1 MPREIV
7 TLQIGNA
14 SNNVGAELWNQLD
27 IEQTNNNTFIDYNTY
42 YTFNKK
48 TNIPS
53 PRVLIIDYRN
63 TFGYLLNED
72 ETNLNLSN
80 KNNDSSIEIVNREI
94 DNSFWSNNLKA
105 KVKFNS
111 KSLIPLTDYWFYST
125 NNQDNQFDI
134 YSIGQQIYKKMSNQ
148 IENSL
153 HYLLESCDSL
163 QSFRC
168 LYDINNSFSGLFTSI
183 QDYLHDE
190 CPKNPVWSFGI
201 GDNNKSSL
209 LNLSLSVI
217 QSINENQ
224 MPTITCLN
232 ELDKYKL
239 SLSIQHSLLS
249 STLTLDLLADRL
261 CPMKKNFLNLF
272 SHIPLNL
279 NHKTLFNYLEL
290 NDVFQLKQPIS
301 CHYFIRGIE
310 QKQLYNQQIY
320 NFNISTSSELISS
333 YLREQYGTKMFLSTN
348 SWIEKYDDMS
358 FITGLFNDDEYSL
371 KFFDY
376 LLTNMKKIN
385 YKTLSKRWQENDFD
399 EQMFEQLI
407 NNLNS
412 LHEQYQLN
420 TI

>member
-290 NDVFQLKQPIS
+290 NDVFKLKQPIS

>member
-290 NDVFQLKQPIS
+290 NDVFKLKQPIS

-348 SWIEKYDDMS
+348 SWIEKYDDM
-358 FITGLFNDDEYSL
+358 
-371 KFFDY
+371 
-376 LLTNMKKIN
+376 
-385 YKTLSKRWQENDFD
+385 
-399 EQMFEQLI
+399 
-407 NNLNS
+407 
-412 LHEQYQLN
+412 
-420 TI
+420 